1 MTKSKLKNIIEDGVF
16 RGKQFLAVKIETEG
30 NPGSEIIVNSSENI
44 SAKMTYYDKAYNEN
58 LELITAKAA
67 GKLIRITDALMT
79 SNLND
84 LNWFVY

>member
-1 MTKSKLKNIIEDGVF
+1 MKKTEFKNIVADGLG
-16 RGKQFLAVKIETEG
+16 RGRGFLVVKIETEE
-30 NPGSEIIVNSSENI
+30 NPGPEIIVNPAENI
-44 SAKMTYYDKAYNEN
+44 AAKMAYYDKTYNED
-58 LELITAKAA
+58 LELIRAKES

>member
-1 MTKSKLKNIIEDGVF
+1 MKKTEFKNIVADGLG
-16 RGKQFLAVKIETEG
+16 RGRGFLVVKIEIEG
-30 NPGSEIIVNSSENI
+30 NPGPEIIVNPAENI
-44 SAKMTYYDKAYNEN
+44 AAKMAYYDKTYNED
-58 LELITAKAA
+58 LELIRAKES

>member
-1 MTKSKLKNIIEDGVF
+1 MKKAEFKKIVQDGTNRCKN
-16 RGKQFLAVKIETEG
+16 FLAVRIETEG
-30 NPGSEIIVNSSENI
+30 NLGPEIILNPAENI
-44 SAKMTYYDKAYNEN
+44 TAKMAYYDKAYNEDM
-58 LELITAKAA
+58 ELIRAKES